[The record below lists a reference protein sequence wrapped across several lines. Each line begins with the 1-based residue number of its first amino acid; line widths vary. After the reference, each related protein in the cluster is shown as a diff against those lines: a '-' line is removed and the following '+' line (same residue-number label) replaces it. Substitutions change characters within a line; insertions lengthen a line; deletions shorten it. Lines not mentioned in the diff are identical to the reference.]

1 MSEDGNIR
9 SRQLPYGFIF
19 GTATV
24 ARLYA
29 DRRGVGLEVTTSRD
43 FPHPKRSGKS
53 NGFRDVSSKPSDY
66 DVDSHKT

>member
-19 GTATV
+19 GAATV

-43 FPHPKRSGKS
+43 RIHIEVTPTGIIKVWPAR
-53 NGFRDVSSKPSDY
+53 RLRRTY
-66 DVDSHKT
+66 